1 MNNRQKEIFRILLT
15 ESNRLLLVQNLADEI
30 NCSEKTIRSDLKIIE
45 EYIERYSNTSL
56 VKRPGR
62 GIYLEI
68 DEADQADL
76 FHRLYAGES
85 SARHE
90 SDEERV
96 LHLAY
101 RLLMDAKP
109 VAIQDLASQYFVN
122 KAVIRKDVEKI
133 EVWLQPFNLALISK
147 QRVGLAIEGSEK
159 NKRTALVRLDQLIDS
174 SELTGQMM
182 MKQFEQHEIAG
193 VYNELR
199 ALQKRHSLYYTDE
212 AFESL
217 MLHILLMVKRTKL
230 KQPISLSDQ
239 EIAFLQKKAE
249 FIWAE
254 EFLLRLKRLFAV
266 SFPSK
271 EAAYL
276 TLRLLGGKFRY
287 RQESEGS
294 SGDDLADRQPLLQGI
309 VEQLTRRMSVL
320 NMIQFSQDQV
330 LMNGLKV
337 HLYTTLNRLDY
348 GLAVSN
354 PMLAEIKKM
363 YPYMFDRVIVAL
375 EEMGE
380 SLHLSIP
387 EEEAAY
393 LTLHFQASVERLHKG
408 QSNPKKVIIIC
419 HMGIGMSQLL
429 RTKIERKFPSVHVEA
444 SMAKAEVHD
453 YLATHKVD
461 LVISTVALS
470 GLKIPHIHVSPLL
483 EARDERKLEHEI
495 KQLDEPNN
503 RQESIFL
510 KYTTPFLVFLQQD
523 VQQPD
528 QIIAKLGQVLVD
540 KGYAEAGY
548 SESTLG
554 REKMSSTTI
563 GGGIAIPHG
572 SPQLIKQ
579 SVIAIATLKQPLL
592 WGTEK
597 VELVFML
604 ALKSEEREEARQLF
618 KELSLISERPA
629 FVSALSKETDVM
641 KFLSRLKG

>member
-1 MNNRQKEIFRILLT
+1 
-15 ESNRLLLVQNLADEI
+15 
-30 NCSEKTIRSDLKIIE
+30 
-45 EYIERYSNTSL
+45 
-56 VKRPGR
+56 
-62 GIYLEI
+62 
-68 DEADQADL
+68 
-76 FHRLYAGES
+76 
-85 SARHE
+85 
-90 SDEERV
+90 
-96 LHLAY
+96 
-101 RLLMDAKP
+101 
-109 VAIQDLASQYFVN
+109 
-122 KAVIRKDVEKI
+122 
-133 EVWLQPFNLALISK
+133 
-147 QRVGLAIEGSEK
+147 
-159 NKRTALVRLDQLIDS
+159 
-174 SELTGQMM
+174 
-182 MKQFEQHEIAG
+182 
-193 VYNELR
+193 
-199 ALQKRHSLYYTDE
+199 
-212 AFESL
+212 

-239 EIAFLQKKAE
+239 EIVFLQEKAE
-249 FIWAE
+249 FTWAE

-266 SFPSK
+266 SFPSN

-276 TLRLLGGKFRY
+276 ALRLLGGKFRY
-287 RQESEGS
+287 RQDSEGS
-294 SGDDLADRQPLLQGI
+294 SRDDLADRQPLLQGI
-309 VEQLTRRMSVL
+309 VEQLTHRMSVL

-354 PMLAEIKKM
+354 PMLSEIKKM
-363 YPYMFDRVIVAL
+363 YPFMFDRVIVAL

-393 LTLHFQASVERLHKG
+393 LTLHFQASVERLHQG
-408 QSNPKKVIIIC
+408 QSHPKKVIIVC

-429 RTKIERKFPSVHVEA
+429 RTKIERRFPSVYVEA

-453 YLATHKVD
+453 YLAIHKVD

-470 GLKIPHIHVSPLL
+470 GLKIPHILVSPLL
-483 EARDERKLEHEI
+483 EARDERKLENEI

-510 KYTTPFLVFLQQD
+510 KYTSPFLVFLQQD
-523 VQQPD
+523 VQHPD
-528 QIIAKLGQVLVD
+528 QIISKLGQVLMD

-548 SESTLG
+548 AESALG
-554 REKMSSTTI
+554 REIMSSTTI

-592 WGTEK
+592 WETEK

-629 FVSALSKETDVM
+629 FVTALSKETDVM